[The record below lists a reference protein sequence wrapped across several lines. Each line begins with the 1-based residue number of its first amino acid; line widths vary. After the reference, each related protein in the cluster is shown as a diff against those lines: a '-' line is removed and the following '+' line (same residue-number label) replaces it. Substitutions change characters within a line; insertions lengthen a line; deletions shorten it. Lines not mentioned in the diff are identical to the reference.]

1 MIWRVHKE
9 VTPEE
14 AVVPLGI
21 VLLCLGLGG
30 IVEVEVV
37 EIEVE
42 VIIDPILPLV
52 PAEMPVRVVRPNEIV
67 VEGYVIGR
75 QAQRGQEGWIDGPN
89 AAAML
94 AMMPM
99 VTAVLLHILRDDN
112 LVKEAVYPDIRRWRR
127 RRRKQAEVCGKM
139 APPAGIYTLI
149 PVRIQ

>member
-1 MIWRVHKE
+1 M
-9 VTPEE
+9 
-14 AVVPLGI
+14 
-21 VLLCLGLGG
+21 
-30 IVEVEVV
+30 
-37 EIEVE
+37 EIE
-42 VIIDPILPLV
+42 IIFDPILPLV

-127 RRRKQAEVCGKM
+127 RRRKEAEVCGKM
-139 APPAGIYTLI
+139 AQPRTRIFGRSRTSPAGIYT
-149 PVRIQ
+149 